1 MKKIITMLLALCMMA
16 STVACSSGDNESS
29 SVSDSNSSEAQTSST
44 TVEKQ
49 DVGGL
54 QLPLTD
60 ETEELTVWCVY
71 NNNAVPNPNDLKG
84 VQELERRTNVH
95 INWIP
100 VTTSEASEKQGI
112 LFSSG
117 DLPDI
122 MYAAS
127 FTYPGGLAKGVED
140 GVIADMDPLI
150 REYMPNYM
158 AILNSNEVARR
169 QATSDEDKLMA
180 AYVMVGTDTTIESE
194 GTWNGLAYR
203 KDLFD
208 PMGLELPET
217 VSEWHDVLLKAKEN
231 GMPAPFSPGT
241 NGGSNLSLA
250 YGVTTNATDNYLQ
263 LDGDTV
269 VASALQDGFG
279 QYLEEMR
286 SWFSEGLIDPNFTS
300 GGPMVTRDYSGVE
313 NDSTLLYDGWYAF
326 ACGNTTYTM
335 GQTTNPDL
343 YFQAITNPVLK
354 PGDEPV
360 QCSQRIIAKDPI
372 YITTAC
378 EKPELAAQWLDYWW
392 SDEGTYLSWYGIEG
406 ETYELDEKGTP
417 EFTELV
423 TNNPDGLAPSDVLY
437 QYAFNSGSW
446 FGKHDVEQGWKMA
459 NIINNSE
466 DNIQLDSTAIFSA
479 PETNLWLTS
488 SLAFTDAEGVEL
500 TSLQTAVNTLI
511 EEYMVNYMFGS
522 GSMSVKEWER
532 LQECLF
538 GNKAQAYME
547 LAQVK
552 EPEDIPRVIKD
563 THTGMVGNRALCELV
578 LRAGHAPAYLYV
590 FDHDLPGNNDGS
602 FHSSELWYVFGTFE
616 RCWRPMTGTDFELS
630 RAMTAYWAN
639 FAKRKNPNGE
649 KLPTWKP
656 YTETDRENMLFQ
668 EKPHCEQ
675 VEENPLQ
682 AFVLKY
688 IMED

>member
-1 MKKIITMLLALCMMA
+1 MKKIITMLLALCMIA

-71 NNNAVPNPNDLKG
+71 NNNAVPDPNDLKG

-217 VSEWHDVLLKAKEN
+217 VSEWHDVLLKATHDEK
-231 GMPAPFSPGT
+231 MPVLLWIHGGALMGGYGYEPEFDGEAFCREGVILVTINYRLGILGFFNHPDLSRESPHHVSG
-241 NGGSNLSLA
+241 NYGHLDQVAALKWIRRNIKNFGGDPNNI
-250 YGVTTNATDNYLQ
+250 TI
-263 LDGDTV
+263 
-269 VASALQDGFG
+269 FG
-279 QYLEEMR
+279 QSAGAASVQDLLVSPLTRGDIAGVIIQSSASIEKISKVMAPTPLEKAER
-286 SWFSEGLIDPNFTS
+286 
-300 GGPMVTRDYSGVE
+300 SGVE
-313 NDSTLLYDGWYAF
+313 YAESLGCSTVEELRELPWKVLDEAIGPQIPPKYYFGTIIDGYFLQHTPSQAYF
-326 ACGNTTYTM
+326 CGEFPDIPIMVGNT
-335 GQTTNPDL
+335 
-343 YFQAITNPVLK
+343 
-354 PGDEPV
+354 
-360 QCSQRIIAKDPI
+360 S
-372 YITTAC
+372 
-378 EKPELAAQWLDYWW
+378 
-392 SDEGTYLSWYGIEG
+392 G
-406 ETYELDEKGTP
+406 E
-417 EFTELV
+417 
-423 TNNPDGLAPSDVLY
+423 
-437 QYAFNSGSW
+437 
-446 FGKHDVEQGWKMA
+446 A
-459 NIINNSE
+459 N
-466 DNIQLDSTAIFSA
+466 
-479 PETNLWLTS
+479 
-488 SLAFTDAEGVEL
+488 
-500 TSLQTAVNTLI
+500 
-511 EEYMVNYMFGS
+511 MFGS
-522 GSMSVKEWER
+522 GSMPVKEWER